1 MLDLGFYVFYALLFI
16 AVALTVVFPIIHM
29 LREPSTLIRSA
40 IGVGIVV
47 VLFVISYALA
57 DSEVN
62 LKAAAVGVT
71 PTSARLIGAGLIM
84 FYITLV
90 LSVLALIYSEISKAL
105 K

>member
-16 AVALTVVFPIIHM
+16 AIAAMLVFPVIHM
-29 LREPSTLIRSA
+29 LREPSLLIRSA
-40 IGVGIVV
+40 IGIGVVV
-47 VLFVISYALA
+47 VLFAISYALA
-57 DSEVN
+57 DSDVT

-71 PTSARLIGAGLIM
+71 PTSSKLIGAGLIM

-90 LSVLALIYSEISKAL
+90 LSGLALIYSEISKAL

>member
-16 AVALTVVFPIIHM
+16 AVALTVVFPVIHM
-29 LREPSTLIRSA
+29 LREPSSLLRSA
-40 IGVGIVV
+40 IGIGIVV
-47 VLFVISYALA
+47 VVFVLSYALSG
-57 DSEVN
+57 SEVN

-71 PTSARLIGAGLIM
+71 PTSSRLIGAGLIM

>member
-16 AVALTVVFPIIHM
+16 AIASMLVFPVIHM
-29 LREPSTLIRSA
+29 LREPSMLLRSA
-40 IGVGIVV
+40 IGIGVV
-47 VLFVISYALA
+47 AVLFVVSYALA
-57 DSEVN
+57 DSEVT

-71 PTSARLIGAGLIM
+71 ATSSKLIGAGLIM

-90 LSVLALIYSEISKAL
+90 LSGLALIYSEISKAL